1 MDFSKFYEEL
11 QKENPNFVQMDEG
24 YAEIMNDE
32 MFQDCPVWVNNL
44 FTCMK
49 GYEMQINQIC
59 DASTK
64 LTSFIDKAEGVMAS
78 LMESASDMRTSLD
91 SMSSRCD
98 QLCDQNK
105 ELCDKVEELEGEIKR
120 MSIVQLE
127 NKMLKREIEEVTQN
141 SQQCSLVFHGVEEKE
156 DEDTDKVVR
165 DVIYEML
172 SIYVAESD
180 VYDAQRLGN
189 KRGKARKPRPII
201 AKFCRQDLRRKV
213 YGAKRCLKGSNLLI
227 TEYLTKKRLQILRA
241 AKKTYGKRNAWTFD
255 GKVFAEDNGYVKEM
269 TLDE

>member
-44 FTCMK
+44 FMCMK
-49 GYEMQINQIC
+49 GNEMQIKQIC

-127 NKMLKREIEEVTQN
+127 NKMLKREIEEV
-141 SQQCSLVFHGVEEKE
+141 
-156 DEDTDKVVR
+156 D
-165 DVIYEML
+165 
-172 SIYVAESD
+172 AE
-180 VYDAQRLGN
+180 
-189 KRGKARKPRPII
+189 
-201 AKFCRQDLRRKV
+201 
-213 YGAKRCLKGSNLLI
+213 
-227 TEYLTKKRLQILRA
+227 
-241 AKKTYGKRNAWTFD
+241 
-255 GKVFAEDNGYVKEM
+255 FATV
-269 TLDE
+269 